1 MRKLD
6 RPSPTESEL
15 LFEIDPEPAQ
25 EVLTAM
31 GGAPLLVQAFRSL
44 GLAGSVREH
53 VHVKQRQR
61 GYDEA
66 TFVESFVLLNGLGG
80 ECLDDFQRLR
90 EDAGL
95 SELVGHAIPSPTA
108 ARQFLYEFHDEGKIE
123 EAKQQRLLRRHLAEQ
138 REQGLQRS
146 LSLPLGRQ
154 RQRRVALFRQRK

>member
-1 MRKLD
+1 MLKLD

-15 LFEIDPEPAQ
+15 LFEIDPEPAR

-66 TFVESFVLLNGLGG
+66 TFVESFGLLKGLGG
-80 ECLDDFQRLR
+80 GCLDGFERLR
-90 EDAGL
+90 EGGGMGGL
-95 SELVGHAIPSPTA
+95 GGHAVSSPA
-108 ARQFLYEFHDEGKIE
+108 G
-123 EAKQQRLLRRHLAEQ
+123 
-138 REQGLQRS
+138 
-146 LSLPLGRQ
+146 GRA
-154 RQRRVALFRQRK
+154 VLFWFDD

>member
-1 MRKLD
+1 MLKLD

-15 LFEIDPEPAQ
+15 LFEIDPEPAR

-66 TFVESFVLLNGLGG
+66 TFVESNG
-80 ECLDDFQRLR
+80 RSLR
-90 EDAGL
+90 ERL
-95 SELVGHAIPSPTA
+95 WRQKP
-108 ARQFLYEFHDEGKIE
+108 ARLDTSVKMKLDS
-123 EAKQQRLLRRHLAEQ
+123 A
-138 REQGLQRS
+138 S
-146 LSLPLGRQ
+146 
-154 RQRRVALFRQRK
+154 

>member
-80 ECLDDFQRLR
+80 GCLDDFPRLR
-90 EDAGL
+90 RDTGPSEVSWDA
-95 SELVGHAIPSPTA
+95 SASPAA
-108 ARQFLYEFHDEGKIE
+108 AR
-123 EAKQQRLLRRHLAEQ
+123 
-138 REQGLQRS
+138 
-146 LSLPLGRQ
+146 PL
-154 RQRRVALFRQRK
+154 